1 MKGKRERK
9 NGKKEG
15 EGKGREGGTRGGMDV
30 DAVPPPAQA
39 PLKAKTHCK
48 KLSGGRGGK
57 GNESLALGHAW
68 QGSPKGQ
75 KTRTQDEKSISIV
88 NRQSS
93 VIKRIKKKEKS
104 TKEPATPKNQPRIS
118 ETRPKRKEK
127 EKEKEKEK
135 KGGWMMA
142 NGDQVI
148 GQPASQPASQTQAQ
162 APSTD
167 DHSLVQ

>member
-1 MKGKRERK
+1 LKGKRERK

-68 QGSPKGQ
+68 QGRPKGQ
-75 KTRTQDEKSISIV
+75 KTRTQDEKSTSIV

-93 VIKRIKKKEKS
+93 IVSHQTHQK
-104 TKEPATPKNQPRIS
+104 
-118 ETRPKRKEK
+118 KRKINERTSDPK
-127 EKEKEKEK
+127 ESA
-135 KGGWMMA
+135 A
-142 NGDQVI
+142 NK
-148 GQPASQPASQTQAQ
+148 
-162 APSTD
+162 
-167 DHSLVQ
+167 